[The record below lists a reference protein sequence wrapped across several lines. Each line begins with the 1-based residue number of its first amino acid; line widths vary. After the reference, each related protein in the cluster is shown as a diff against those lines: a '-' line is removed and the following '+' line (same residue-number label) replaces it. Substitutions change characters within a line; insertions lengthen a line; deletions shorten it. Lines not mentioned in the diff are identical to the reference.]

1 MLRKLFHFL
10 GACLALTAATAL
22 LARFVPPDVFWPPS
36 ILSLLLPGLLF
47 GVFLYAAVCLLRREW
62 RHLILPAFVLLAA
75 TPLAPRL
82 LGLRLGNTSA
92 PAGDATETATLIT
105 SNVRHFKDK
114 NSWAIDPQEELAYV
128 REAKPDAVFFQEFY
142 RISDNSHPLVA
153 RVKTAVG
160 ISRRHQPASKSVA
173 TFAENSE
180 FIADYF
186 SEGDNI
192 SGVLVTDVTTS
203 IGKLR
208 LVNAHLYSNQISVLA
223 SQIGAREGL
232 EGEVSQAKSMLRR
245 YANAAAGRARQADII
260 RKAVEE
266 SPHPVIVG
274 GDFNDVPSSYT
285 YGRILTPRL
294 RDAWAEHGSLGL
306 GTTYTGPLPGLR
318 IDYFMVDTALQ
329 VQSIERV
336 ETGFS
341 DHYALKLVVTK

>member
-36 ILSLLLPGLLF
+36 ILALLLPGLLF
-47 GVFLYAAVCLLRREW
+47 GVFLYAAVCLFRREW
-62 RHLILPAFVLLAA
+62 RHLVFPVVILLAA

-82 LGLRLGNTSA
+82 LGLRLGSSAGVSTS
-92 PAGDATETATLIT
+92 PTETATLLT
-105 SNVRHFKDK
+105 SNVRHFKDD
-114 NSWAIDPQEELAYV
+114 NSWHIDAQEELAYI

-142 RISDNSHPLVA
+142 RISDNRHPVVA
-153 RVKTAVG
+153 RMKKATG
-160 ISRRHQPASKSVA
+160 IDRRHQPSGKSVA
-173 TFAENSE
+173 TYAESAE
-180 FIADYF
+180 FIEDYF
-186 SEGDNI
+186 KEGHNV
-192 SGVLVTDVTTS
+192 SGILVTDVTTA

-208 LVNAHLYSNQISVLA
+208 LVNAHLYSNQITVLA
-223 SQIGAREGL
+223 NQIGDQDGL

-260 RKAVEE
+260 RKVVEE
-266 SPHPVIVG
+266 SPYPVIVG

-318 IDYFMVDTALQ
+318 IDYFMVDTALR
-329 VQSIERV
+329 VQSMERV
-336 ETGFS
+336 ETDFS
-341 DHYALKLVVTK
+341 DHYALKLVVGK